1 MNLRT
6 FFLFLVLS
14 SGFFKSS
21 LHSNPNI
28 GVELHGKPEIIPYLI
43 PHDHPAKDSLDYIFS
58 QSRVTENESSL
69 VDAGFEIIAKMPVS
83 FVVVARHY
91 AMPGYIFKIYLDSE
105 VRTREGTPHW
115 KLLSSR
121 CKGARRIRKV
131 IKEKRLRYF
140 SVPDKWLYPLPQ
152 YPLSKEQYAQPV
164 ILIETDMEIEND
176 EVTKMSWLTVKQKH
190 LDELYEIFKSGYGS
204 CHLLRNVPYTKKGK
218 FAFVDT
224 EYPRRNLKLKSI
236 KKYLSPAMQKY
247 WDNLIEK

>member
-131 IKEKRLRYF
+131 IKKKGF
-140 SVPDKWLYPLPQ
+140 
-152 YPLSKEQYAQPV
+152 V
-164 ILIETDMEIEND
+164 ILACLISGSIPFHNIR
-176 EVTKMSWLTVKQKH
+176 SQKN
-190 LDELYEIFKSGYGS
+190 SM
-204 CHLLRNVPYTKKGK
+204 
-218 FAFVDT
+218 
-224 EYPRRNLKLKSI
+224 
-236 KKYLSPAMQKY
+236 LSRSS
-247 WDNLIEK
+247 